1 MNHYDN
7 PEFYAAYAQ
16 MSRSQQ
22 GLDGAGEWHQ
32 LQPMFPE
39 MTGKDV
45 LDLGCGYGWHC
56 KYAADH
62 SAKSVLGIDQSET
75 MIAEAKKRNVHEN
88 IDYRVCSLQDY
99 E

>member
-7 PEFYAAYAQ
+7 PEFFAAYAQ

-32 LQPMFPE
+32 LQPLFPD

-45 LDLGCGYGWHC
+45 LDLGCMLAGSRC
-56 KYAADH
+56 AMTTPAQER
-62 SAKSVLGIDQSET
+62 SMLPRASLGQP
-75 MIAEAKKRNVHEN
+75 
-88 IDYRVCSLQDY
+88 
-99 E
+99 

>member
-7 PEFYAAYAQ
+7 PEFFAAYAQ

-22 GLDGAGEWHQ
+22 GLPGAGEWHQ
-32 LQPMFPE
+32 LEPLLPDLD
-39 MTGKDV
+39 GKDV

-62 SAKSVLGIDQSET
+62 GAGDPGSGEGTHCFRCGNHADRE
-75 MIAEAKKRNVHEN
+75 
-88 IDYRVCSLQDY
+88 
-99 E
+99 